1 MTERNPLIP
10 DRIGPF
16 YVYLLVDPRTHL
28 PFYVGKGTGQ
38 RFLSHG
44 AAAARS
50 ALSSLLAADS
60 DPAAT
65 GAERDNRLAVIRDI
79 RAKGAEP
86 EIAFAR
92 IRIQTAEEAYLVEAA
107 LIDALDRYGGRLV
120 NEVRGHHTPEGLIS
134 LDDLER
140 ELTTEALSTTT
151 PAILIKLSEW
161 VSEFDPDTGRSG
173 HGFLSSM
180 TPPEVLESVQ
190 AWWVLNPK
198 RAARY
203 RYAVAVH
210 DGITRG
216 VWEIAPGSWQSWT
229 PRPDRGLRWSFTG
242 HEAPAEIHDAFVG
255 RIGRRVPSVRPDGK
269 AVFGRGSPIAYWP
282 R

>member
-1 MTERNPLIP
+1 MVIVLTWMHWVRALANRLTAWLPKALRSDHDRSMTERNPLIP

-44 AAAARS
+44 DAAARS

-65 GAERDNRLAVIRDI
+65 GAERENRLAVIRDI
-79 RAKGAEP
+79 RARGTEP

-107 LIDALDRYGGRLV
+107 LIDALDRYGGGRLV

-134 LDDLER
+134 LDDLELR
-140 ELTTEALSTTT
+140 ANDRGTLDYHAG
-151 PAILIKLSEW
+151 
-161 VSEFDPDTGRSG
+161 DPDKAFGMGER
-173 HGFLSSM
+173 
-180 TPPEVLESVQ
+180 
-190 AWWVLNPK
+190 
-198 RAARY
+198 
-203 RYAVAVH
+203 
-210 DGITRG
+210 I
-216 VWEIAPGSWQSWT
+216 
-229 PRPDRGLRWSFTG
+229 RP
-242 HEAPAEIHDAFVG
+242 
-255 RIGRRVPSVRPDGK
+255 
-269 AVFGRGSPIAYWP
+269 
-282 R
+282 